1 MKILTKKIFREIRF
15 NKFRSM
21 VIILTVM
28 LTITLGIG
36 LFTLKQSLDES
47 LAAHHKTLN
56 NADLRIRLNNYN
68 LTENNVL
75 AWLENPK
82 IHEAGISDLEGRIF
96 HYSSI
101 IYKNKTYKAYLIGIG
116 EHNTIN
122 QLKLVKGTDQL
133 SDSQPLINQL
143 STNQVLLERHFG
155 KMLFGGGAELNDELT
170 IQINNTSA
178 ISMEIS
184 GFVVDS
190 DYLYPVDEQT
200 GLAAVGNLPIIYMPL
215 KILKTHLQVNGINE
229 ILVKTITRSHSASQI
244 ADQALNTIIGGNQ
257 IETVLYWD
265 KTPDME
271 FYEFDQPMEKLG
283 LVFGIFG
290 LLAGATAIYNSLSKL
305 VLAQRTYIGVYGALG
320 AKKHSVLT
328 HYIGVG
334 ITLGIIGTVLGWIG
348 AIIINFAIVNFY
360 SYYYGLLTTRIG
372 FNPVIWIG
380 GSSFGLIIM
389 FISSLIATLPVLHL
403 TPREAMVAPYTKTQL
418 GKEPLLERIA
428 SKVGLFRSLTSKL
441 PLRTVF
447 MNKKRSLTTT
457 IAIATSMIIFVT
469 SISLVSDILYSI
481 DQNYSNYE
489 KYDVKVL
496 LREPTSEKEI
506 KDWCDQIEGI
516 NIVEGYISTQ
526 VFLSDSN
533 NDPQRVS
540 LEAFHINS
548 SLREYHIIKGNIKE
562 KNELTKDKLL
572 VGSTLAEDLN
582 LKVGDQLNLT
592 INHDNTFFLEVAGIT
607 GELYDN
613 TLLWTV
619 EALREYIGISE
630 NVNALA
636 FSYTNGLVENE
647 KAQIGLQIKEKWD
660 PYVYAESGESLETM
674 KSMIESSTSILFL
687 IGFLGLGALVLF
699 TFSSMSLAMMDRE
712 MEFLALRAMGSKKGN
727 ILKILF
733 LENFFY
739 GSYGIILGVPLTISL
754 LRPAFDFIQND
765 IYITIFVPIELWII
779 VVGLIMFSVLLSTSI
794 LTWRTWH
801 SSLPNMLRNR
811 MIS

>member
-1 MKILTKKIFREIRF
+1 
-15 NKFRSM
+15 M

-47 LAAHHKTLN
+47 LATHHEILN

-68 LTENNVL
+68 ITENHVS

-82 IHEAGISDLEGRIF
+82 IQEAGISDLEGRIF

-101 IYKNKTYKAYLIGIG
+101 TYKNNTYKAYLIGIG
-116 EHNTIN
+116 ENNTIN
-122 QLKLVKGTDQL
+122 QLKLIKGTDQL
-133 SDSQPLINQL
+133 SDSQSLTHQL
-143 STNQVLLERHFG
+143 SANQVLLERHFG
-155 KMLFGGGAELNDELT
+155 KMLFGGGAELNDELI

-200 GLAAVGNLPIIYMPL
+200 GLAAVGNLPIIYMSL
-215 KILKTHLQVNGINE
+215 NTLETHLQVKGINE

-257 IETVLYWD
+257 IETVLYWN

-320 AKKHSVLT
+320 AKKRPVLT
-328 HYIGVG
+328 HYIGFG
-334 ITLGIIGTVLGWIG
+334 ITLGIIGTGLGWIG
-348 AIIINFAIVNFY
+348 AIIINFAIVDFY
-360 SYYYGLLTTRIG
+360 TFYYGLLTTRIG

-380 GSSFGLIIM
+380 GSLFGLIIV

-403 TPREAMVAPYTKTQL
+403 TPREAMVAPYTKSQL

-428 SKVGLFRSLTSKL
+428 SKIGLFRSLTSKL

-469 SISLVSDILYSI
+469 SISMVSDILYSI
-481 DQNYSNYE
+481 DQDYSHYE
-489 KYDVKVL
+489 KYDVKVF
-496 LREPTSEKEI
+496 LREFTSEKEI
-506 KDWCDQIEGI
+506 KDWCDQIGGI
-516 NIVEGYISTQ
+516 NLAEGYISTQ
-526 VFLSDSN
+526 VFVSDSN
-533 NDPQRVS
+533 NDPQRVP

-562 KNELTKDKLL
+562 KCELIKDKLL

-582 LKVGDQLNLT
+582 VKVGDQLNLT
-592 INHDNTFFLEVAGIT
+592 IDQDNIIFLKVAGIT

-613 TLLWTV
+613 ALLWTV
-619 EALREYIGISE
+619 EALQEYIGISE
-630 NVNALA
+630 NVNAFVL
-636 FSYTNGLVENE
+636 SYTTDLVKTE
-647 KAQIGLQIKEKWD
+647 KAQIELQIKEKWD
-660 PYVYAESGESLETM
+660 PYIYTESDEILKTL
-674 KSMIESSTSILFL
+674 KSMIETSTSILFL
-687 IGFLGLGALVLF
+687 IGFLGLVALVLF

-712 MEFLALRAMGSKKGN
+712 MEFLALRAMGSEKRN

-739 GSYGIILGVPLTISL
+739 GIYGIILGVPLTLSL

-765 IYITIFVPIELWII
+765 IYITVFVPIELWLI
-779 VVGLIMFSVLLSTSI
+779 VMGLILLSVLLSTSI
-794 LTWRTWH
+794 LTWRTWR
-801 SSLPNMLRNR
+801 SPLPNMLRNR